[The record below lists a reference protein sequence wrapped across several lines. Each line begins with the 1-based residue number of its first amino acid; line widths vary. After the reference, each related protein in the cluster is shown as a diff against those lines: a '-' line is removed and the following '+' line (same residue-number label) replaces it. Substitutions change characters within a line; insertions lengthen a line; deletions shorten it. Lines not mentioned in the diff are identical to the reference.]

1 MNRTELTTTTL
12 KENFTTY
19 LTADIYAPERLAEW
33 CKKNYPAVE
42 YCRLF
47 REQLRIAILAPGT
60 VSPEMYERWTGDE
73 DYPTQE
79 MLQNHLNEIWKMC
92 FPGETMAS

>member
-1 MNRTELTTTTL
+1 MNQTEHPTTTL
-12 KENFTTY
+12 KESFTTY

-33 CKKNYPAVE
+33 CKRTYPAVE

-47 REQLRIAILAPGT
+47 REQLLNAILVPGT
-60 VSPEMYERWTGDE
+60 VSAKTYERWTGDE

-79 MLQNHLNEIWKMC
+79 MLQDHLEEIWNMC
-92 FPGETMAS
+92 FPGERMD